1 MNITFVPVFF
11 DIRSFFGATPK
22 TTPQLHSSL
31 FLNAFVP
38 FFSAFVPFFLVA
50 RKKER
55 MRLASFNLLH
65 KSIQQKKGR
74 MCIRPF
80 FVCIRSIFFCIRSF
94 FLACFKKKNECAF
107 VPFFEGM
114 VCGMCFGDVFG
125 PHSSLF
131 LFLGGPSRHSSFFW
145 DHGFGPRPIFGFG
158 GANLPG
164 VGRLGK
170 ASTCWVSK
178 QFFVMKKGYLISFL
192 VHLLAWRSDYM
203 LFELLWK

>member
-1 MNITFVPVFF
+1 
-11 DIRSFFGATPK
+11 
-22 TTPQLHSSL
+22 
-31 FLNAFVP
+31 
-38 FFSAFVPFFLVA
+38 
-50 RKKER
+50 
-55 MRLASFNLLH
+55 
-65 KSIQQKKGR
+65 

-80 FVCIRSIFFCIRSF
+80 FVCIRSIFFSHLSF
-94 FLACFKKKNECAF
+94 FGRVSTKKNECAF

-131 LFLGGPSRHSSFFW
+131 LFLGGLSRHSSFFG

-164 VGRLGK
+164 VGRLGV

-178 QFFVMKKGYLISFL
+178 QFFVMKKGSLISL
-192 VHLLAWRSDYM
+192 MVHLLAWSIDYM
-203 LFELLWK
+203 FFEFLWK